1 MVLALGN
8 AGIARVPDKHDLLK
22 FAGPAWLGWDVTP
35 IPRSPWRERADRCL
49 RHWFALRPATRSPPS
64 QRGLAGVGRCRGDQG
79 RSMTNPPQGATTSP
93 GNTPQIWFRRRYP
106 RYEPAWI

>member
-35 IPRSPWRERADRCL
+35 IPRSQRREPADHCL
-49 RHWFALRPATRSPPS
+49 RH
-64 QRGLAGVGRCRGDQG
+64 
-79 RSMTNPPQGATTSP
+79 
-93 GNTPQIWFRRRYP
+93 
-106 RYEPAWI
+106 